1 MRVLRSL
8 GASFGALCGV
18 FALLALAPVAHAAM
32 PVSIGAIYLDSQG
45 YYAGVR
51 KGVEDGAKAMGQPIR
66 LVETTAQD
74 DPSKESAFVDT
85 LISANVKAILLSAVS
100 ADGSVHAVRRAHEAG
115 IPVVCYNTCVNDAAM
130 KKYVYAYV
138 VGDPVAFGTKL
149 GQAAAAYFVKAGITA
164 PKIAVVNCE
173 FVEVCINR
181 RKGFEAALTAGVPA
195 ARIVDNQQGT
205 TVDASLAVSE
215 KMLTARPQLDAFFGE
230 SGGATL
236 GATKAVQ
243 QSGRKVVV
251 FGSDMTT
258 DIAEALANHT
268 ILKAVVD
275 ISGKAVGHLA
285 IQQAVDAID
294 GKPQTNPIVPAGIG
308 LYTTPAEAQ
317 AWLQAH
323 SDGIP

>member
-1 MRVLRSL
+1 VTKMSFLKALAILCGL
-8 GASFGALCGV
+8 GAG
-18 FALLALAPVAHAAM
+18 LAAPMAHAAS
-32 PVSIGAIYLDSQG
+32 PTAIGAIYLDSQG

-51 KGVEDGAKAMGQPIR
+51 AGVQAGAASMGRPIR

-74 DPSKESAFVDT
+74 DPSKESAFIDT

-100 ADGSVHAVRRAHEAG
+100 AEGSVHAIRRAHEAG
-115 IPVVCYNTCVNDAAM
+115 IPVVCYNTCISDKAM

-138 VGDPVAFGTKL
+138 VGDPVAFGAKL
-149 GQAAAAYFVKAGITA
+149 GEAAADYFVKAGLTA
-164 PKIAVVNCE
+164 PKIGVVNCE

-181 RKGFEAALTAGVPA
+181 RKGFVAALMKRVPGA
-195 ARIVDNQQGT
+195 TLVDNQQGT

-215 KMLTARPQLDAFFGE
+215 KILTAHPDLDAFFGE

-236 GATKAVQ
+236 GATRAVQ

-258 DIAEALANHT
+258 DIAHALADHS

-275 ISGKAVGHLA
+275 ISGKQVGHLA
-285 IQQAVDAID
+285 IQQAMNAVE
-294 GKPQTNPIVPAGIG
+294 GKPQPDPIVPAEID
-308 LYTTPAEAQ
+308 LYTTPAQAN
-317 AWLQAH
+317 AWLQSH

>member
-1 MRVLRSL
+1 MPSLRF
-8 GASFGALCGV
+8 FGAICGV
-18 FALLALAPVAHAAM
+18 VALLAVTAVAHAAA
-32 PVSIGAIYLDSQG
+32 PIRIGAIYLDSQG

-51 KGVEDGAKAMGQPIR
+51 KGVEDGAKAMGQPIS
-66 LVETTAQD
+66 LVQTTAQD
-74 DPSKESAFVDT
+74 DPSKESAFIDT

-100 ADGSVHAVRRAHEAG
+100 ADGSVHAVRRVHEAG

-138 VGDPVAFGTKL
+138 VGDPVAFGKKL
-149 GQAAAAYFVKAGITA
+149 GGAAADYFIKAGITD

-173 FVEVCINR
+173 FVEVCIDR
-181 RKGFEAALTAGVPA
+181 RKGFEEVLMARVPGA
-195 ARIVDNQQGT
+195 KIVDNQQGT
-205 TVDASLAVSE
+205 TVDAALAVSE
-215 KMLTARPQLDAFFGE
+215 KMLTAQPQLDAFFGE

-236 GATKAVQ
+236 GAIKAVE
-243 QSGRKVVV
+243 QSGRHVVV

-285 IQQAVDAID
+285 IQQAMDAID
-294 GKPQTNPIVPAGIG
+294 GKPEANPIVPADVD

>member
-1 MRVLRSL
+1 MRLFKSR
-8 GASFGALCGV
+8 GAIAGLCALV
-18 FALLALAPVAHAAM
+18 ATAHLAHAAA
-32 PVSIGAIYLDSQG
+32 PIGIGAIYLDSQG

-51 KGVEDGAKAMGQPIR
+51 KGVQDGAAAMGRPIR

-74 DPSKESAFVDT
+74 DPSKESGFIDT
-85 LISANVKAILLSAVS
+85 LIAANVKAILLSAVS
-100 ADGSVHAVRRAHEAG
+100 SDGSVHAIRRAHEAG

-149 GQAAAAYFVKAGITA
+149 GGAAADYFVKAGLTA
-164 PKIAVVNCE
+164 PKIGVVNCE

-181 RKGFEAALTAGVPA
+181 RKGFEAALLARVPGA
-195 ARIVDNQQGT
+195 KLVDNQQGT
-205 TVDASLAVSE
+205 TVDASVAVAE
-215 KMLTARPQLDAFFGE
+215 KMMTAHPDLDAFFGE

-243 QSGRKVVV
+243 QSSNKKVVV
-251 FGSDMTT
+251 FGSDMTS
-258 DIAEALANHT
+258 DIGQALANHT

-285 IQQAVDAID
+285 IQQAMDAVD
-294 GKPQTNPIVPAGIG
+294 GKTKGDRIVPAEIG
-308 LYTTPAEAQ
+308 LYTTSDDAN
-317 AWLQAH
+317 AWLKAH

>member
-1 MRVLRSL
+1 MRILACL
-8 GASFGALCGV
+8 TAALCG
-18 FALLALAPVAHAAM
+18 LLLGIAAPSAQAAGSVA
-32 PVSIGAIYLDSQG
+32 IGAIYLDSQG

-51 KGVEDGAKAMGQPIR
+51 KGVQDGAAAMDRSIR

-74 DPSKESAFVDT
+74 DPSKESAFIDT

-115 IPVVCYNTCVNDAAM
+115 IPVVCYNTCVNDSAM

-149 GQAAAAYFVKAGITA
+149 GEAAADYFISAGIKA

-181 RKGFEAALTAGVPA
+181 RKGFQAALLKRVPGA
-195 ARIVDNQQGT
+195 QLVDNQQGT

-215 KMLTARPQLDAFFGE
+215 KILTAHPDLDAFFGE

-236 GATKAVQ
+236 GATRAVQ
-243 QSGRKVVV
+243 QSGKKVVV

-258 DIAEALANHT
+258 DIAHALAEHT
-268 ILKAVVD
+268 VLKAVVD
-275 ISGKAVGHLA
+275 ISGKAVGRLA
-285 IQQAVDAID
+285 IQEAMDAVD
-294 GKPQTNPIVPAGIG
+294 GKAQQNPIVPAEID
-308 LYTTPAEAQ
+308 LYTTAAQ
-317 AWLQAH
+317 ANAWLAAH
-323 SDGIP
+323 ADGIP

>member
-1 MRVLRSL
+1 MQALKSL
-8 GASFGALCGV
+8 TALCGAV
-18 FALLALAPVAHAAM
+18 ALLALAPLAHAAA
-32 PVSIGAIYLDSQG
+32 PVGVGAIYLDSQG

-74 DPSKESAFVDT
+74 DPSKESAFIDT

-115 IPVVCYNTCVNDAAM
+115 IPVVCYNTCVNDTAM
-130 KKYVYAYV
+130 KRYVYAYV
-138 VGDPVAFGTKL
+138 VGDPVAFGSKL
-149 GQAAAAYFVKAGITA
+149 GQAAADYFVKAGISD
-164 PKIAVVNCE
+164 PEIAVVNCE

-181 RKGFEAALTAGVPA
+181 RKGFEAALMARVPGA
-195 ARIVDNQQGT
+195 KIVDNQQGT
-205 TVDASLAVSE
+205 TVDSSLAVSE
-215 KMLTARPQLDAFFGE
+215 KMLTAQPHLDAFFGE

-258 DIAEALANHT
+258 DIAGALANHS

-285 IQQAVDAID
+285 IQQAMDAVQ
-294 GKPQTNPIVPAGIG
+294 GKPQPNPIVPAQIT
-308 LYTTPAEAQ
+308 LYTTSPEAQ
-317 AWLQAH
+317 AWLTAH

>member
-1 MRVLRSL
+1 MRLLTSW
-8 GASFGALCGV
+8 AMLCGLV
-18 FALLALAPVAHAAM
+18 FGLALSAAHAAS
-32 PVSIGAIYLDSQG
+32 PTAIGAIYLDSQG

-51 KGVEDGAKAMGQPIR
+51 KGVQDGADSMHRSIR

-74 DPSKESAFVDT
+74 DPSKESAFIDT

-100 ADGSVHAVRRAHEAG
+100 AEGSVHAIRRAHQAG
-115 IPVVCYNTCVNDAAM
+115 IPVVCYNTCISGPAM

-138 VGDPVAFGTKL
+138 VGDPVAFGAKL
-149 GQAAAAYFVKAGITA
+149 GEAAADYFVKAGITA
-164 PKIAVVNCE
+164 PKIGVVNCE

-181 RKGFEAALTAGVPA
+181 RKGFQAALLKRVPGA
-195 ARIVDNQQGT
+195 TLVDNQQGT

-215 KMLTARPQLDAFFGE
+215 KMLTAHPDLDAFFGE

-236 GATKAVQ
+236 GATRAVQ
-243 QSGRKVVV
+243 QSGGKTVV

-258 DIAEALANHT
+258 DIAHALADHK

-285 IQQAVDAID
+285 IQEAMNAVD
-294 GKPQTNPIVPAGIG
+294 GKPQGDPTVPAAID
-308 LYTTPAEAQ
+308 LYTTSAQ
-317 AWLQAH
+317 ADAWLQAH
-323 SDGIP
+323 ADGIP

>member
-1 MRVLRSL
+1 MQLFKSV
-8 GASFGALCGV
+8 GALCGV
-18 FALLALAPVAHAAM
+18 VVMLALAPALHAAE
-32 PVSIGAIYLDSQG
+32 PISVGAIYLDSQG

-51 KGVEDGAKAMGQPIR
+51 KGVEDGAKAAGQPIR

-74 DPSKESAFVDT
+74 DPSKESAFIDT
-85 LISANVKAILLSAVS
+85 LIAANVKAILLSAVS

-149 GQAAAAYFVKAGITA
+149 GQAAADYFVNAGIKT

-181 RKGFEAALTAGVPA
+181 RKGFEAALMARVPGTA
-195 ARIVDNQQGT
+195 IVDNQQGT
-205 TVDASLAVSE
+205 TVDASLAVAE
-215 KMLTARPQLDAFFGE
+215 KMLTAQPHLDAFFGE

-258 DIAEALANHT
+258 DIADALANHT

-285 IQQAVDAID
+285 IQQAMGAVQ
-294 GKPQTNPIVPAGIG
+294 GKPQTNPIIPAQID
-308 LYTTPAEAQ
+308 LYSTSGEAQ
-317 AWLQAH
+317 AWLTVH
-323 SDGIP
+323 SDGVP